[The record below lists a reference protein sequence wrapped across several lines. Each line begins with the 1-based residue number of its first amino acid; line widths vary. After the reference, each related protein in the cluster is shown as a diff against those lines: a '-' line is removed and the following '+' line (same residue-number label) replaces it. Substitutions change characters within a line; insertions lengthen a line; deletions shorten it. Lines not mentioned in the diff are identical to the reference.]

1 MLEVCNSKSCEGES
15 LPIQPETRQHLP
27 YNSTRLATQALV
39 EPFGAVAVLYA
50 PAGAPAQAALA
61 AVKDDVEDVFGAF
74 LHVVDRAGPPALEV
88 SPLLSG

>member
-1 MLEVCNSKSCEGES
+1 MLEVCNSNSCERDS

-27 YNSTRLATQALV
+27 YNSTRFATQALV